1 MSLALS
7 FPRRLPSPRR
17 AATLAALLVACLAG
31 TASAQRNP
39 LARVDKELMKE
50 SPALLALGEG
60 VARTAA
66 DATVRIYVGDD
77 LVDFGTVVRP
87 DGFVLTKA
95 SELGDDFRVAL
106 PDGRR
111 VGGRLVGVAREND
124 LALLKIDVSGLAAVT
139 FDAAAVDAAEAGT
152 WLVSPG
158 SGEGDAL
165 AVGNLSVK
173 GLRRIPPT
181 TGLLGV
187 RPGPPTAG
195 IPVYRVDADSAAD
208 RGGVEEGDLIVAVDG
223 APVGT
228 MRAFTRQLQYGAPDA
243 AYDLTLSRAGQRR
256 VARVQLLNGRL
267 GVTLATE
274 AAGVVIDQV
283 SVGSGAQ
290 EAGLRVG
297 DVITAVGDTPVRQPE
312 TLFRVIQQV
321 RPGDAVDVTFLRNG
335 DEQTVS
341 ATIGY
346 RTGRSPRGDL
356 QNSFGT
362 TLSNRAV
369 DFPAVIQHDSIL
381 NANQM
386 GGPLVDLQGRVLG
399 INIARAGRVE
409 TYALPA
415 QVIAGVLPQLMSGKM
430 PTATAPAS
438 DESGQAQTQ
447 EPLRRD

>member
-1 MSLALS
+1 M
-7 FPRRLPSPRR
+7 
-17 AATLAALLVACLAG
+17 
-31 TASAQRNP
+31 
-39 LARVDKELMKE
+39 
-50 SPALLALGEG
+50 
-60 VARTAA
+60 
-66 DATVRIYVGDD
+66 
-77 LVDFGTVVRP
+77 
-87 DGFVLTKA
+87 LTKA
-95 SELGDDFRVAL
+95 SELDGAFEVAL

-111 VGGRLVGVAREND
+111 VGGRVVGVSRDND
-124 LALLKIDVSGLAAVT
+124 LALLKVDADGLSSVA
-139 FDAAAVDAAEAGT
+139 FDAAAVDAASAGT

-158 SGEGDAL
+158 SGAADAL

-195 IPVYRVDADSAAD
+195 IPVYRVDAGGAAD
-208 RGGVEEGDLIVAVDG
+208 RAGVQAGDLIVQVDNV
-223 APVGT
+223 PVGT
-228 MRAFTRQLQYGAPDA
+228 MRAFTRNLQYGPPDA
-243 AYDLTLSRAGQRR
+243 SFDVTLSRAGQRR

-274 AAGVVIDQV
+274 TAGVVIDQV

-297 DVITAVGDTPVRQPE
+297 DVITAVGDTPVRSPE
-312 TLFRVIQQV
+312 TLFNVIGRVH
-321 RPGDAVDVTFLRNG
+321 PGDAVEVSFLRDG
-335 DEQTVS
+335 DEKTVT

-381 NANQM
+381 NANEM
-386 GGPLVDLQGRVLG
+386 GGPLVDLEGRVLG

-415 QVIAGVLPQLMSGKM
+415 QVIAAVLPQLLSGKM
-430 PTATAPAS
+430 PTATAPAA
-438 DESGQAQTQ
+438 DKSGEAQTQ